1 MKTKADIVK
10 SITELNY
17 SGDDGPVT
25 ICHSEIHEC
34 MDEYAE
40 EYAKAFYSEV
50 IYNTT
55 GYRPDPEI
63 VEGRMKFFK
72 ESLKK

>member
-40 EYAKAFYSEV
+40 EYAKAFLMWY
-50 IYNTT
+50 
-55 GYRPDPEI
+55 
-63 VEGRMKFFK
+63 GRLPLESAENYIREFNHFK